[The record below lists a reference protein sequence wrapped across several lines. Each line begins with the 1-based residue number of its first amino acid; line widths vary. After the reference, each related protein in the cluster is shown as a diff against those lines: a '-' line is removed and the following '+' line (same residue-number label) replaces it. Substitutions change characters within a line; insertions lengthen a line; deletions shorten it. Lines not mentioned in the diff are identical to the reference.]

1 MPPFPLEVRRELSHD
16 TPIHRT
22 PARLG
27 GTFRCPRNG
36 NFACLMRTPTG
47 HWYWSFPT
55 TKGCFHTG
63 RPGQLRSPVPRH
75 QSWFLFMHGFDLRIA
90 TSGRR
95 YDSRT
100 STPSL
105 MAKRSRCE
113 HSLIGR
119 RLCVGLVPKFRV
131 AENGFRLNLNGIP
144 MAVLRCPCGLNEMG
158 HDVAGLDSRL
168 LLPNPGCFRG
178 CPSFF
183 KKAAGTLP

>member
-1 MPPFPLEVRRELSHD
+1 
-16 TPIHRT
+16 
-22 PARLG
+22 
-27 GTFRCPRNG
+27 
-36 NFACLMRTPTG
+36 
-47 HWYWSFPT
+47 
-55 TKGCFHTG
+55 
-63 RPGQLRSPVPRH
+63 
-75 QSWFLFMHGFDLRIA
+75 
-90 TSGRR
+90 
-95 YDSRT
+95 
-100 STPSL
+100 